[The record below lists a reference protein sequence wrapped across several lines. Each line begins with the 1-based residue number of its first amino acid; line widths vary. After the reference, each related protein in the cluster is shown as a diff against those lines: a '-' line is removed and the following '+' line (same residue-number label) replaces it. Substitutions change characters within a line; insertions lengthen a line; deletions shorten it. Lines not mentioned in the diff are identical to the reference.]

1 MIMDCPPVNLI
12 HLQLSV
18 RPVVWLTNLIRQDE
32 SIMAFQIDLFV
43 GEQLCVFIKGTP
55 WDETFSLLSILKI

>member
-1 MIMDCPPVNLI
+1 MENIIGDNGMTMDCPPVNLI

-43 GEQLCVFIKGTP
+43 GEQFCVFNNYANK
-55 WDETFSLLSILKI
+55 